1 MATLARSGRIS
12 SAEVQQEISRLT
24 ERIPSSSD
32 DRSVLGGV
40 LSAAAIERL
49 DEFDQLQLSAVI
61 RVCRECHSLSEAGRR
76 LFAVSREARSS
87 VNDADRLRK
96 FLARFG
102 LAWVDLGGG

>member
-1 MATLARSGRIS
+1 M
-12 SAEVQQEISRLT
+12 
-24 ERIPSSSD
+24 
-32 DRSVLGGV
+32 
-40 LSAAAIERL
+40 SAAAIERL

-102 LAWVDLGGG
+102 LAWVDLGEVRAVVRKVPGNSGVSPSLSMAAPFSEPGRELL